1 MSHNLA
7 FDQKTGE
14 ASLYLLK
21 EAAWHKLGQV
31 VEEAKNSDEILKIAH
46 LDWEVEKVPNF
57 VNVNNEWK
65 ESGSFST
72 IRKDTGDV
80 LGALLGNQYQ
90 SIQNKEAF
98 DFIDSLVKDQSDVV
112 YHTAGALGKGEIV
125 FITAKLPKYLKL
137 GKSDIMEEYLLFS
150 NTHNG
155 GGGSVQFTNVRVVCN
170 NTYNMAMRN
179 CRNRVSLRH
188 TSGIHDRLKLGR
200 ELIGLATEW
209 SDKLA
214 DVLQQFN
221 KLNVT
226 DTKAKDIL
234 NYTFLTKDE
243 IENLALGKELSTRRS
258 NFMQEVYNALY
269 SAPGQ
274 NIGAGTGLWVMN
286 GVTSF
291 LQNVKSYKTED
302 RKMKGVMFNGEE
314 SIQAQ
319 KAFDMLVSM
328 I

>member
-7 FDQKTGE
+7 MDSKSGE
-14 ASLYLLK
+14 AALYLLQQP
-21 EAAWHKLGQV
+21 AWHKLGQV
-31 VEEAKNSDEILKIAH
+31 VEEAKTSEEVLKIAH
-46 LDWEVEKVPNF
+46 LDWEVEKIPNF
-57 VNVNNEWK
+57 VSVNNEWK

-72 IRKDTGDV
+72 IRTDNGDI
-80 LGALLGNQYQ
+80 LGNIFGNQY
-90 SIQNKEAF
+90 SPVQNREAF
-98 DFIDSLVKDQSDVV
+98 DFLDSLVKDQKDIV

-155 GGGSVQFTNVRVVCN
+155 AGGSVQFTNIRVVCN
-170 NTYNMAMRN
+170 NTYDMAMKD
-179 CRNRVSLRH
+179 CKNRVSLRH

-214 DVLQQFN
+214 EVLQQLGKIQIN
-221 KLNVT
+221 
-226 DTKAKDIL
+226 DTQAKDIL
-234 NYTFLTKDE
+234 NHTFLTSE
-243 IENLALGKELSTRRS
+243 EYATLALGESLSTRRS

-274 NIGAGTGLWVMN
+274 NIGEGTGLWVLN

-302 RKMKGVMFNGEE
+302 RKMSGLMFRGEE
-314 SIQAQ
+314 SLQSQ
-319 KAFDMLVSM
+319 KAFDQLVSM